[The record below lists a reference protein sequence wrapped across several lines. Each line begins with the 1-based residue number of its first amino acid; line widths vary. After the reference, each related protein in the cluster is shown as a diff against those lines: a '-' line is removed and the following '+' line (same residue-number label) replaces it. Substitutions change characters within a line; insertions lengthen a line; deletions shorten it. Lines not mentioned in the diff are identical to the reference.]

1 MSGESFVPQTITM
14 FGGWVPN
21 AAPEGLPN
29 GMSWD
34 CQDVDLIAGG
44 VRTRPGLVSQFP
56 ALAGGASVNYLKTFP
71 TIGGVNRLLA
81 LDSVG
86 NLYKEDPAGTLELV
100 VSELAEG
107 AQCRSA
113 TQFGREY
120 MGFSDGKVGVDLP
133 RQFDDTYFDRV
144 SQVGPGAGPAVS
156 DFSVGIQSIVRSSNV
171 VTVITQVDHTLQV
184 GDQVTISG
192 VTGNPGSDLNGTYT
206 VASVPFPSE
215 FTYDMT
221 GADEQGTGGVVLP
234 PGNVA
239 AGTHQVAVSFI
250 TRQGYWTRPSP
261 PTTWTAVGGAK
272 AYLQGI
278 PTGPANVVG
287 RLIMFT
293 PAGQAGA
300 PSFYSIAPS
309 DTPATSPTSMLINDN
324 TTTNATFDF
333 SDEELLAG
341 TSVGYLFDLVELPE
355 QAGVSAYGDRLFWWG
370 ERTGM
375 WSGGNGVW
383 SNPTFDG
390 GWNGDVPLGW
400 TADATYGAGGSKES
414 TTVAWGDAYRITG
427 DGATAVRGKITQ
439 PAVEDYN
446 GVALISPNVEY
457 SVRARVAGV
466 GLSSGTLR
474 VNLASAS
481 QNFVTQGLAVP
492 YNEAPGGGYA
502 EFVGQL
508 TAPLASIPSDLV
520 LQVYADGTPTNG
532 GYFLIDNVEIYQTA
546 LGELAGSVLRAS
558 RVNDPESYDGV
569 QGLMIVAP
577 NDGQRITNAFVLRN
591 NLYIVKERS
600 LYVTADDGVNE
611 PAQWAIQEVS
621 NRVGT
626 PSIHGV
632 AMGDQAAV
640 IAGQDGVYVFDGSPP
655 QKLSQEI
662 QSDQR
667 NLETGAGPV
676 WDEVNWGAGETLWT
690 VLQTDRK
697 RLLVGVPMG
706 TATAPNATL
715 VMQFAYGAESLVDVT
730 RFRLFRDAPLARG
743 WVPWTVAGNCAA
755 AIARTDGSFPIFIGS
770 NNGSGKILKLAE
782 GTYSD
787 DGRMI
792 PSYYAT
798 YFVNGSDLGLPPV
811 QRKLFG
817 YLRVNAQGE
826 GNLVVGGF
834 PLANRSVEIAAISRA
849 GNLVTVTTATPH
861 GFYAGKMAEIRG
873 VADSSYNGPAT
884 IFNTPGATQFTYAN
898 AGSDGSSSGGTVV
911 PVLGALGL
919 TSPASAAGNLELP
932 VNLSGDS
939 LSLRFGISA
948 NGNPGDWFSLS
959 QRVEVYLKPDP
970 WAPFGSN

>member
-1 MSGESFVPQTITM
+1 MSGESFVPQPITM

-44 VRTRPGLVSQFP
+44 VRTRPGLFAQFP
-56 ALAGGASVNYLKTFP
+56 ALSGGASVNYLKTFP
-71 TIGGVNRLLA
+71 TLGGVNRLLA
-81 LDSVG
+81 LDSLG
-86 NLYKEDPAGTLELV
+86 NLYKENPAGTLELV

-107 AQCRSA
+107 AQCRSE

-120 MGFSDGKVGVDLP
+120 MGLSDGKVGIDLP

-144 SQVGPGAGPAVS
+144 SQVGPGAGPTVS
-156 DFSVGIQSIVRSSNV
+156 DFSVGVQSIVRQSNV

-184 GDQVTISG
+184 GDEVTISG
-192 VTGNPGSDLNGTYT
+192 VTGTPGSDLNGTHI
-206 VASVPFPSE
+206 VASVPAPSE

-221 GADEQGTGGVVLP
+221 GADEAGTGGNVLP
-234 PGNVA
+234 QGNVA

-261 PTTWTAVGGAK
+261 PVTWTAVGGAK
-272 AYLQGI
+272 AYLQNI

-300 PSFYSIAPS
+300 PSFYNIAPS
-309 DTPATSPTSMLINDN
+309 ETPATSPTAMLIHDN
-324 TTTNATFDF
+324 TTTAAAFNF
-333 SDEELLAG
+333 SDTELLAG
-341 TSVGYLFDLVELPE
+341 NSVGYLFDLVELPE
-355 QAGVSAYGDRLFWWG
+355 QAGVCAYSDRLFWWG

-383 SNPTFDG
+383 LNPTFDG
-390 GWNGDVPLGW
+390 GWNGNVPLGW
-400 TADATYGAGGSKES
+400 TADATSGAGGSKES
-414 TTVAWGDAYRITG
+414 TAVAWGDAYRITG
-427 DGATAVRGKITQ
+427 DGATATRGKITQ
-439 PAVEDYN
+439 PAVMDSN

-457 SVRARVAGV
+457 SVRARVMGV
-466 GLSSGTLR
+466 ELFGGTLR
-474 VNLASAS
+474 LNLASAS
-481 QNFVTQGLAVP
+481 QHVMTQGLAVA
-492 YNEAPGGGYA
+492 YNEAPSGGYA
-502 EFVGQL
+502 EFVAQL
-508 TAPLASIPSDLV
+508 TPPMSTIPDDLV
-520 LQVYADGTPTNG
+520 LQIYADGTPTNG
-532 GYFLIDNVEIYQTA
+532 GYFLIDNVEIYQRG

-558 RVNDPESYDGV
+558 RVNDPESYDGA
-569 QGLMIVAP
+569 QGIVIVAP
-577 NDGQRITNAFVLRN
+577 NDGQRITNAFALRN

-611 PAQWAIQEVS
+611 PALWAVQEVS

-662 QSDQR
+662 QSDAR

-690 VLQTDRK
+690 ALQTDRK
-697 RLLVGVPMG
+697 RLLVGVPTG
-706 TATAPNATL
+706 SATTPNSTL
-715 VMQFAYGAESLVDVT
+715 AMQFAYGAESLMDVT
-730 RFRLFRDAPLARG
+730 RYRLFRDAPLARG
-743 WVPWTVAGNCAA
+743 WAPWTIAGNCAT
-755 AIARTDGSFPIFIGS
+755 AIARPDGRFPVFVGS
-770 NNGSGKILKLAE
+770 NNGSGKILELAE

-787 DGRMI
+787 DGKLI
-792 PSYYAT
+792 PAYYAT

-817 YLRVNAQGE
+817 YLRMNAQGQ
-826 GNLVVGGF
+826 GNLVLGEF
-834 PLANRSVEIAAISRA
+834 PVANRAMEIAAISRT
-849 GNLVTVTTATPH
+849 GNLVTVNTTTPH
-861 GFYAGKMAEIRG
+861 GLYKGQMVEMRG
-873 VADSSYNGPAT
+873 VADGTYNGPAAV
-884 IFNTPGATQFTYAN
+884 FSTPGATQFAYAN
-898 AGSDGSSSGGTVV
+898 VGSDGGSSGGTVV
-911 PVLGALGL
+911 PVLGAVGL
-919 TSPASAAGNLELP
+919 SSPASAAGNLELP
-932 VNLSGDS
+932 LNVSGDS
-939 LSLRFGISA
+939 LSLRFGVAA

>member
-34 CQDVDLIAGG
+34 CQDVDLVAGG
-44 VRTRPGLVSQFP
+44 VRTRPGLVAQFP
-56 ALAGGASVNYLKTFP
+56 ALAGSASVNYLKTFP
-71 TIGGVNRLLA
+71 TMGGTNRLLA
-81 LDSVG
+81 LDSLG
-86 NLYKEDPAGTLELV
+86 NLYKENPTGTLGLV

-107 AQCRSA
+107 AQCSSA

-120 MGFSDGKVGVDLP
+120 MGFSDGKVGIDLP
-133 RQFDDTYFDRV
+133 RQFDDANFDRV
-144 SQVGPGAGPAVS
+144 SQVGPGAGPTVS
-156 DFSVGIQSIVRSSNV
+156 DFGVGIQSIVLSSNV
-171 VTVITQVDHTLQV
+171 VTVITQSAHTLQV
-184 GDQVTISG
+184 GDQITISG
-192 VTGNPGSDLNGTYT
+192 VTTMPTVDLNGTFT
-206 VASVPFPSE
+206 VTSVPAASE
-215 FTYDMT
+215 FTYELT
-221 GADEQGTGGVVLP
+221 GGDEVGTGGTVLP
-234 PGNVA
+234 AGNVA
-239 AGTHQVAVSFI
+239 AGEHQVAVSFV

-261 PTTWTAVGGAK
+261 PMTWTAVGGAK
-272 AYLQGI
+272 AYLENI
-278 PTGPANVVG
+278 PTGPANVVA

-293 PAGQAGA
+293 PAGQSGA
-300 PSFYSIAPS
+300 PSFYHIAPS
-309 DTPATSPTSMLINDN
+309 DTPATSPTAMLISDN
-324 TTTNATFDF
+324 TTTVATFDF
-333 SDEELLAG
+333 SDTELLAG
-341 TSVGYLFDLVELPE
+341 NPVGYLFDLVELPE
-355 QAGVSAYGDRLFWWG
+355 QAGVCAYSDRLFWWG

-383 SNPTFDG
+383 LNPTFDG
-390 GWNGDVPLGW
+390 GWNSEVPLGW
-400 TADATYGAGGSKES
+400 AADASHGAGGSKES
-414 TTVAWGDAYRITG
+414 VAVAWGDAYRITG

-446 GVALISPNVEY
+446 GVALISANVEY
-457 SVRARVAGV
+457 SVRARVMGF
-466 GLSSGTLR
+466 GLSAGTLH

-481 QNFVTQGLAVP
+481 QNLVTQGLAVT
-492 YNEAPGGGYA
+492 YNEAPNGGYA
-502 EFVGQL
+502 EFVAQL
-508 TAPLASIPSDLV
+508 TPAMATIPGDLV
-520 LQVYADGTPTNG
+520 LQIYADGTPTNG
-532 GYFLIDNVEIYQTA
+532 GYFLIDNVEIYETA
-546 LGELAGSVLRAS
+546 LGELAGSALRAS

-569 QGLMIVAP
+569 QGLVIVAP

-611 PAQWAIQEVS
+611 PALWAIQEVS

-626 PSIHGV
+626 PSVHGV

-662 QSDQR
+662 QSDER

-697 RLLVGVPMG
+697 RLLVGVPTG
-706 TATAPNATL
+706 AATSPNATL
-715 VMQFAYGAESLVDVT
+715 VMQFAYGATSLVDVT

-743 WVPWTVAGNCAA
+743 WVPWTIAGNCAA
-755 AIARTDGSFPIFIGS
+755 AVARPDGSFPVFIGS
-770 NNGSGKILKLAE
+770 NDGSGKIFELAE

-817 YLRVNAQGE
+817 YLRMNAQGQ

-834 PLANRSVEIAAISRA
+834 PLANRAVEVSAISRT

-861 GFYAGKMAEIRG
+861 GFYKGQIAEMRG
-873 VADSSYNGPAT
+873 VADGSYNGPVT
-884 IFNTPGATQFTYAN
+884 IFSTPGTTQFTYAN
-898 AGSDGSSSGGTVV
+898 AGSDGNSSGGSAV
-911 PVLGALGL
+911 PVVGAAGL
-919 TSPASAAGNLELP
+919 SSPASAAGNLELP